1 MKIGETAK
9 RSGLPTKTVRYYDDI
24 GLVTPVSVG
33 ENGYR
38 DYSEADIRKLLFV
51 RKARNFGFSID
62 DCRDLLSLYEDR
74 NRASADVRKIAQER
88 IEEIDRKLEELQS
101 LRKELG
107 LLVTACSGDNRPDCP
122 ILTELSKPA

>member
-1 MKIGETAK
+1 MKIGVAAK
-9 RSGLPTKTVRYYDDI
+9 RSGLPSKTIRYYDDI
-24 GLVTPVSVG
+24 ALVSPVSVG

-38 DYSEADIRKLLFV
+38 DYEDSDVRKLLFV
-51 RKARNFGFSID
+51 RKARSFGFSID